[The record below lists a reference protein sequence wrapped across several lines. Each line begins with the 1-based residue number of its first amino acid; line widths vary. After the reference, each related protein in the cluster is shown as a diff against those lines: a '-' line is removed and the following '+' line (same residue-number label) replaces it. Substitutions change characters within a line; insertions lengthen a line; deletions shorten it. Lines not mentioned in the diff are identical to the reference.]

1 MKIHRDGQDSQS
13 LWLYRWISQFK
24 PLNYRTKIMVMAF
37 IGTHIPLI
45 SLAVWSA
52 LQASHDLTTLLTTL
66 GVALVATLIGT
77 GLTLYML
84 NQLLLP
90 VLMTSKA
97 LRAYR
102 ESRQRLPLPSG
113 FSDEVGTLMADAGM
127 TIDHLEATLDT
138 LEHFDEATR
147 LPNRKRFAE
156 QVNAR
161 IARGQPFAIAVV
173 RFSDFSRISE
183 TLDRQRADTA
193 ALNLAQRFAT
203 RPEFSEQLARVGLS
217 HYACVVTGDQ
227 ADARP
232 WIDAE
237 DRLEAGLTAYSAELM
252 LGDFAV
258 KPTLHAGLATYPD
271 DGADAQALI
280 DSAIA
285 ASSQA
290 TDARPVMLHSAK
302 AREASLDRFRIEQDL
317 RRAIERNEF
326 ELHFQPIVDVHAG
339 RTVGAEALIRWHH
352 PERGMVPPLA
362 FIGAAEASGLIEPI
376 GLWVLRA
383 ACAQLSTWNAQ
394 NQAGLSVAI
403 NVSARQFLDPAF
415 KHHILE
421 AIRDYRLSPDQLEIE
436 LTETS
441 AMVDYDYTRRM
452 FTELRDAGVGIA
464 IDDFGTGYA
473 SMSYLRKLPF
483 DKLKIDREFVT
494 DVHRLRHGQAICG
507 ALIELAKGLD
517 LKILAE
523 GAEKEEEVRF
533 LSERGCGLFQGYYFS
548 RPVPAA
554 DFARAIEL
562 PAAFRQGM
570 TH

>member
-1 MKIHRDGQDSQS
+1 MNTQHKGRDTQG

-24 PLNYRTKIMVMAF
+24 LLTYRTKIMVMAF
-37 IGTHIPLI
+37 VGTHIPLI
-45 SLAVWSA
+45 TLATWSA
-52 LQASHDLTTLLTTL
+52 LQASSDLRTLLTTL
-66 GVALVATLIGT
+66 GVALVATLVGT

-97 LRAYR
+97 LRVYR
-102 ESRQRLPLPSG
+102 ETRERIVLPTH
-113 FSDEVGTLMADAGM
+113 FSDEVGTLMADANL

-138 LEHFDEATR
+138 LEHVDEATH

-156 QVNAR
+156 QIEAR
-161 IARGQPFAIAVV
+161 IARGRPFAIAVM
-173 RFSDFSRISE
+173 RFNDFLRVAE
-183 TLDRQRADTA
+183 TLDRKRADSA
-193 ALNLAQRFAT
+193 ALTLAQRLAA
-203 RPEFSEQLARVGLS
+203 RPEFSNQLARVALPDF
-217 HYACVVTGDQ
+217 ACIVDASQSADQ
-227 ADARP
+227 P
-232 WIDAE
+232 WVDVA
-237 DRLEAGLTAYSAELM
+237 DRLRLALDACAAELV
-252 LGDFAV
+252 LRDFTL
-258 KPTLHAGLATYPD
+258 KPGLHAGLASFPE
-271 DGADAQALI
+271 DGTDAQALI

-285 ASSQA
+285 AASLA
-290 TDARPVMLHSAK
+290 NDAAPVILHSAK

-317 RRAIERNEF
+317 RRALERNEF
-326 ELHFQPIVDVHAG
+326 DLHFQPVVDVRAG
-339 RTVGAEALIRWHH
+339 RAVGAEALIRWHH
-352 PERGMVPPLA
+352 PTRGMVPPLA

-383 ACAQLSTWNAQ
+383 ACAQLSTWNAEMP
-394 NQAGLSVAI
+394 APLTMAI

-415 KHHILE
+415 KQHILE

-441 AMVDYDYTRRM
+441 AMVDHDYTRRM

-494 DVHRLRHGQAICG
+494 DVHRVRHGQAICS

-533 LSERGCGLFQGYYFS
+533 LSERGCDLFQGFYFS

-554 DFARAIEL
+554 AFAQAIEL
-562 PAAFRQGM
+562 PPAFKQG
-570 TH
+570 

>member
-1 MKIHRDGQDSQS
+1 
-13 LWLYRWISQFK
+13 
-24 PLNYRTKIMVMAF
+24 
-37 IGTHIPLI
+37 
-45 SLAVWSA
+45 
-52 LQASHDLTTLLTTL
+52 
-66 GVALVATLIGT
+66 LV
-77 GLTLYML
+77 
-84 NQLLLP
+84 
-90 VLMTSKA
+90 
-97 LRAYR
+97 
-102 ESRQRLPLPSG
+102 
-113 FSDEVGTLMADAGM
+113 
-127 TIDHLEATLDT
+127 
-138 LEHFDEATR
+138 
-147 LPNRKRFAE
+147 
-156 QVNAR
+156 
-161 IARGQPFAIAVV
+161 
-173 RFSDFSRISE
+173 
-183 TLDRQRADTA
+183 
-193 ALNLAQRFAT
+193 
-203 RPEFSEQLARVGLS
+203 
-217 HYACVVTGDQ
+217 
-227 ADARP
+227 
-232 WIDAE
+232 
-237 DRLEAGLTAYSAELM
+237 

-271 DGADAQALI
+271 DGADSHTLI

-290 TDARPVMLHSAK
+290 TDATPVMLHSAK

-339 RTVGAEALIRWHH
+339 RTIGAEALIRWHH

-383 ACAQLSTWNAQ
+383 ACAQLSTWNAGK
-394 NQAGLSVAI
+394 QAGLSIAI

-415 KHHILE
+415 KHHIFE
-421 AIRDYRLSPDQLEIE
+421 AIRDYKLSPDQLEIE

-494 DVHRLRHGQAICG
+494 DVHRMRHGQAICG

-562 PAAFRQGM
+562 PAAFRQVT